1 MLHFPRPRP
10 VLWLVGEVGVKRD
23 QPHNSTV
30 GGAPAVSATPPRWRP
45 RLPVGIGILLAI
57 SVVLFAVFWLLDV
70 AFFGR
75 RAPAAEHLSAW
86 RLLVDLDPETLQNAL
101 GSLAQV
107 VVAVLGIA
115 ITVVS
120 IVVQLAATR
129 YTPRIAEMFF
139 RDKKNL
145 AIMGFFV
152 VACINAVWIS
162 IVVTSGFVPRATVA
176 MTLVVVTAS
185 LLVLVPYFAY
195 VFAFLDPEK
204 VIARIGHQVLDAV
217 LGRGAARRDRDDLEL
232 RQAAC
237 VSGLEH
243 LSDIA
248 VNTVAQKD
256 KIIASGAV
264 TALREFAVKYLKEKG
279 GLPIAWFVLGARIH
293 GNPDFIA
300 LAPDSL
306 RALEHK
312 KVWVEWKVLH
322 QFRSVFSE
330 ALDHLPEVAH
340 MVAIETRYIA
350 EEALRHSDR
359 EVLVLA
365 IRYFNTFLR
374 SALTQRDVR
383 ACYNIFHQYRLLA
396 EHIMRTGHSRVGE
409 GGLCLPESERA
420 RPSEARGGQGGVEEP
435 REWKPSQYR
444 HRAEGPDP
452 SGVKRGSPS
461 PASLRSATS
470 PRYAFAARGEV
481 VSGQGFHFSD
491 LVLEIGR
498 CIAYYGQT
506 AHKADLGFVTE
517 TAAHD
522 LAVLC
527 ERAFV
532 HDVACHDTLLDIFLE
547 VDKEAETHAQEQT
560 LRGVRKAQI
569 NLATFYLSKSALPH
583 ADRICADMRDEK
595 PERMASIRAELVAVN
610 EREFWEVTDRGV
622 NFDFLDPAR
631 KEKLDEFFTRASLR

>member
-1 MLHFPRPRP
+1 MG
-10 VLWLVGEVGVKRD
+10 WDEVGVKRD
-23 QPHNSTV
+23 QPHSSTV
-30 GGAPAVSATPPRWRP
+30 SGAPAISATPPRWRP
-45 RLPVGIGILLAI
+45 RFPAGIGILLGLSCVI
-57 SVVLFAVFWLLDV
+57 FAGFWLLD
-70 AFFGR
+70 AAYFGR
-75 RAPAAEHLSAW
+75 RTPATAHLSAW

-176 MTLVVVTAS
+176 MTTVVVTAS
-185 LLVLVPYFAY
+185 LLLLVPYFAY

-217 LGRGAARRDRDDLEL
+217 LARGSARRDRNDLDL
-232 RQAAC
+232 RQASC
-237 VSGLEH
+237 VAGLEH

-256 KIIASGAV
+256 KIIATGAV

-279 GLPIAWFVLGARIH
+279 GLPAEWFVLGARIH

-300 LAPDSL
+300 LAPDAA
-306 RALEHK
+306 RAIEQK

-330 ALDHLPEVAH
+330 ALDHLPELAH
-340 MVAIETRYIA
+340 VVAIETRYIG
-350 EEALRHSDR
+350 EEALRHGDR

-374 SALTQRDVR
+374 GGLNQSDVR
-383 ACYNIFHQYRLLA
+383 ACYNIFHQFRLLA
-396 EHIMRTGHSRVGE
+396 EHMMHKGHN
-409 GGLCLPESERA
+409 
-420 RPSEARGGQGGVEEP
+420 
-435 REWKPSQYR
+435 
-444 HRAEGPDP
+444 
-452 SGVKRGSPS
+452 
-461 PASLRSATS
+461 
-470 PRYAFAARGEV
+470 
-481 VSGQGFHFSD
+481 D

-532 HDVACHDTLLDIFLE
+532 HDIACHNTLLDIFLE
-547 VDKEAETHAQEQT
+547 VDKEAENHIQEQT
-560 LRGVRKAQI
+560 LRGVRKAQVR
-569 NLATFYLSKSALPH
+569 LATFYMTKNALPL
-583 ADRICADMRDEK
+583 ADRIAADMRGEK
-595 PERMASIRAELVAVN
+595 PERMASIRAELGAVN

-622 NFDFLDPAR
+622 NFDYLDPSR
-631 KEKLDEFFTRASLR
+631 KEKLDEFFARATLR

>member
-1 MLHFPRPRP
+1 M
-10 VLWLVGEVGVKRD
+10 GVKHD
-23 QPHNSTV
+23 QPHSSTV
-30 GGAPAVSATPPRWRP
+30 SGAPAISATPPRWRP
-45 RLPVGIGILLAI
+45 HFPAGIGILLGLSCVI
-57 SVVLFAVFWLLDV
+57 FAGFWLLD
-70 AFFGR
+70 AAYFGR
-75 RAPAAEHLSAW
+75 RTPAAAHLSAW

-145 AIMGFFV
+145 AIMAFFV

-176 MTLVVVTAS
+176 MTTVMVTAS
-185 LLVLVPYFAY
+185 LLLLVPYFAY

-217 LGRGAARRDRDDLEL
+217 LARGTARRDRHDLDL
-232 RQAAC
+232 RQSSC
-237 VSGLEH
+237 VAGLEH

-256 KIIASGAV
+256 KIIATGAV

-279 GLPIAWFVLGARIH
+279 GLPAEWFVLGARLH

-300 LAPDSL
+300 LAPDAA
-306 RALEHK
+306 RAIEQK

-330 ALDHLPEVAH
+330 ALDHLPELAH
-340 MVAIETRYIA
+340 VVAIETRYIG
-350 EEALRHSDR
+350 EEALRHGDR

-374 SALTQRDVR
+374 GGLNQSDVR
-383 ACYNIFHQYRLLA
+383 ACYNIFHQFRLLA
-396 EHIMRTGHSRVGE
+396 EHMMRKGHN
-409 GGLCLPESERA
+409 
-420 RPSEARGGQGGVEEP
+420 
-435 REWKPSQYR
+435 
-444 HRAEGPDP
+444 
-452 SGVKRGSPS
+452 
-461 PASLRSATS
+461 
-470 PRYAFAARGEV
+470 
-481 VSGQGFHFSD
+481 D

-532 HDVACHDTLLDIFLE
+532 HDIACHNTLLDIFLE
-547 VDKEAETHAQEQT
+547 VDKEAETHIQEQA
-560 LRGVRKAQI
+560 LRGVRKAQVR
-569 NLATFYLSKSALPH
+569 LATFYMTKNALPL
-583 ADRICADMRDEK
+583 ADRIAADMRGEK
-595 PERMASIRAELVAVN
+595 PDRMASIRAELGAVN

-622 NFDFLDPAR
+622 NFDYLDPSR
-631 KEKLDEFFTRASLR
+631 KEKLDEFFARATLR